1 MGGLLRV
8 AFVNTSDNTPVTIH
22 VETQDSVECCQL
34 LTTTPAT
41 APEANPGTTYPPGGW
56 HLVVPAGTIFGFV
69 TEKSVNITNPNP
81 ATITTIYANGKD
93 PWPLPPPLSPLSSV
107 PDFETRYKS
116 FLMTG
121 ALPDPRQHPVV
132 MTLAPAHTAR

>member
-1 MGGLLRV
+1 MIGLLRV

-34 LTTTPAT
+34 LTTTPAM
-41 APEANPGTTYPPGGW
+41 APEANPGKTYPPGGW
-56 HLVVPAGTIFGFV
+56 DLVVPAGTIFGFV
-69 TEKSVNITNPNP
+69 TEKSVKITNPNP

-107 PDFETRYKS
+107 PDFATRYKS

-132 MTLAPAHTAR
+132 MTLAPAHTTP